1 MAACRKPSEWVPLS
15 ILSVP
20 LAGCLLSL
28 DQVSKL
34 ILTTSAFRTFVHFLP
49 STHCGPAIV
58 HENTLRG
65 MRCHG
70 TRHAVGSFAFH
81 WCGWVDRPSLQ
92 SEPSTSEDENA
103 DLHLFGFYEAAG
115 MGALDHRDV
124 GWTVRC
130 ELSSMMSETSTLD
143 PKNLCFMDSDDARK
157 RPNPREPTSCTP
169 YYPGVYSSQ
178 TLQSH

>member
-1 MAACRKPSEWVPLS
+1 MALGTFYGEPKRILGDSRNPKSRDRLIIDNRPCRTGFGGVNGCRKRSEWVPLS

-20 LAGCLLSL
+20 LAGCLPSL
-28 DQVSKL
+28 DQASKH
-34 ILTTSAFRTFVHFLP
+34 ILTTSAFRTFIHFLP

-92 SEPSTSEDENA
+92 SEPSTSEDENT
-103 DLHLFGFYEAAG
+103 DLAQVL
-115 MGALDHRDV
+115 
-124 GWTVRC
+124 
-130 ELSSMMSETSTLD
+130 
-143 PKNLCFMDSDDARK
+143 
-157 RPNPREPTSCTP
+157 
-169 YYPGVYSSQ
+169 
-178 TLQSH
+178 